1 MLTIF
6 YITLMKKTNKYTR
19 LSVACV
25 FQKKLY
31 SGEKKRGNESV
42 THCYYGEGTAWN
54 SEKINHVKTSFYP
67 DSVWKSPEWRDNS
80 GLGVR
85 NRITY

>member
-1 MLTIF
+1 MLAVF

-31 SGEKKRGNESV
+31 SGEKR
-42 THCYYGEGTAWN
+42 TTAA
-54 SEKINHVKTSFYP
+54 
-67 DSVWKSPEWRDNS
+67 WR
-80 GLGVR
+80 LQIE
-85 NRITY
+85 NRPGSSCCCRTPRRICML